1 MEQFRKGA
9 IVPHYGEL
17 CRVTGATVINN
28 HLCYTVEDLQ
38 GNTVRGVHYL
48 QHAQIV
54 KELKEM
60 ATYAVGDQ
68 VRLRNVFGHL
78 HVKARWWDSRKG
90 LLMYRVTDYYE
101 ESRMPWIRSQAE
113 LDALVVE
120 RILPATLKTPT
131 GAEAP
136 ADANK

>member
-1 MEQFRKGA
+1 M
-9 IVPHYGEL
+9 PYGDGL
-17 CRVTGATVINN
+17 CRITSAAVHNG
-28 HLCYTVEDLQ
+28 HLCYTVEDPQ
-38 GNTVRGVHYL
+38 GNSIRGLSYL
-48 QHAQIV
+48 QHTTILDA
-54 KELKEM
+54 LKRM

-120 RILPATLKTPT
+120 RIAPAVPEEPSKTRT

-136 ADANK
+136 ANA